1 MPVLDY
7 VVKADDFKT
16 WRDRTNEIIDELDT
30 LIAADASIA
39 SDLATNYYT
48 KTEAD
53 TMAEDTALFHALVLR
68 KR

>member
-7 VVKADDFKT
+7 VVKGDDFKT

-30 LIAADASIA
+30 LIAADAAIA
-39 SDLATNYYT
+39 ADLASNYYT
-48 KTEAD
+48 KTETDQVAND
-53 TMAEDTALFHALVLR
+53 AGLFHALVLR